1 VNVARCSSTYVGL
14 EGPGVNVKIFGNFLS
29 TLACVQMR
37 TNVEKSRLFQW
48 PFWLK
53 VPSWDPMLF
62 SSEWLGDLRSLPGI
76 MAVVCGASCVVLES
90 MLWFLKIYSPKKIAK
105 FNKTNVFSGLSL
117 ICPATSF
124 TRLPHL
130 PGYLICSIFFWFQ
143 KTFSR
148 IKTKQ

>member
-76 MAVVCGASCVVLES
+76 MAVVCGASCGYL
-90 MLWFLKIYSPKKIAK
+90 IYSATSFARLPHLL
-105 FNKTNVFSGLSL
+105 GYL

-124 TRLPHL
+124 AP
-130 PGYLICSIFFWFQ
+130 Y
-143 KTFSR
+143 FSGSKKPFR
-148 IKTKQ
+148 E